1 MLTTHADPAL
11 VTRAVR
17 ITMEELT
24 GIDPGQ
30 ETSGYVEGSSE
41 QARQEQLKTIAA
53 RSTLLELPGRFELS
67 PAPVVRTEGGVKY
80 VPGAPYAMLREWRD
94 RVSFNFVKFAILLF
108 YRNTNIFSGK

>member
-17 ITMEELT
+17 VTMEELT

-30 ETSGYVEGSSE
+30 QTSGYVEGCSE
-41 QARQEQLKTIAA
+41 QARREQLNTIAA
-53 RSTLLELPGRFELS
+53 RRTMLELPGRFELS

-80 VPGAPYAMLREWRD
+80 VPGSPYAMLREWRD
-94 RVSFNFVKFAILLF
+94 RVSFNF
-108 YRNTNIFSGK
+108 